1 MLQLNFSPFPQLT
14 TEQLVLRQLT
24 TADAGAIARLRSN
37 EIVNQY
43 LDRPK
48 TTSPAEALLFIDK
61 IANTLANKKGAY
73 WVIALQENSD
83 LIGTIC
89 YWNLI
94 PEDGIAEIGYELHP
108 DFHGKGIMQEAIKAV
123 IDYGFNEMK
132 VKIIKA
138 NTIAENTASI
148 KLLERNNFTIDDS
161 GKYAGEVYEG
171 SENNVIY
178 ILEKK

>member
-14 TEQLVLRQLT
+14 TERLVLRALT
-24 TADAGAIARLRSN
+24 TADAGAIAALRSN

-48 TTSPAEALLFIDK
+48 TTTPGDALLFIEK
-61 IANTLANKKGAY
+61 ISKTLANKEGAY
-73 WVIALQENSD
+73 WVIALKENNA

-94 PEDGIAEIGYELHP
+94 PEENIAEIGYELHP
-108 DFHGKGIMQEAIKAV
+108 DFHGKGIMQEAIEAV
-123 IDYGFNEMK
+123 IDYGFNEMN
-132 VKIIKA
+132 VEIITAIPIAA
-138 NTIAENTASI
+138 NTPSR
-148 KLLERNNFTIDDS
+148 KLLKRNNFTIDDS

-178 ILEKK
+178 ILKK